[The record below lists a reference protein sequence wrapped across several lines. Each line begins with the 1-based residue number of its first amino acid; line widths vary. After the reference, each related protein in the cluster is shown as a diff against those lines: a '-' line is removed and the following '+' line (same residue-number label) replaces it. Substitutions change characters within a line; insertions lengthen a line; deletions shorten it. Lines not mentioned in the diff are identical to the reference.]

1 MSVLNKALTVILSYL
16 LSFGFSTIVIVYI
29 LNVPGLL
36 TGQQKLVDE
45 YYRKNFVSS
54 TILDLFLIFAYI
66 AVGHS
71 VIHYGSINNLG
82 IRFLVMAIM
91 TMIISGIFYI
101 IIGGRPLNESSFF
114 SRWFHSAKE
123 YAVMYDMIIVPVTYI
138 STVFLITHHKLMK

>member
-54 TILDLFLIFAYI
+54 TILDLFLIFAY
-66 AVGHS
+66 
-71 VIHYGSINNLG
+71 
-82 IRFLVMAIM
+82 RK
-91 TMIISGIFYI
+91 ISLQNVE
-101 IIGGRPLNESSFF
+101 R
-114 SRWFHSAKE
+114 
-123 YAVMYDMIIVPVTYI
+123 
-138 STVFLITHHKLMK
+138 